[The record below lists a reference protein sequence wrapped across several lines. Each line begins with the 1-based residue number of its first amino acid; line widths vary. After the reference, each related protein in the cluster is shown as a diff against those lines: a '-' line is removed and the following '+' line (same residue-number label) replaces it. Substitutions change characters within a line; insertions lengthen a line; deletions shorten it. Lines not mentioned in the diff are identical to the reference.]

1 MKIVICDEHGGF
13 GLSKKAFERFLEAG
27 YPEALKE
34 KEWKDNALAKDAKAD
49 GWMWRSCLSG
59 IARNDPLLIKIVE
72 EMGQEAAGD
81 CAHLKIVE
89 IPDGV
94 EWQVEEYD
102 GAEWVAEKHRTW
114 H

>member
-1 MKIVICDEHGGF
+1 MKVVICDEHGGF

-34 KEWKDNALAKDAKAD
+34 KEWKDAELEKDPKSQR
-49 GWMWRSCLSG
+49 WISRSYLRD
-59 IARNDPLLIKIVE
+59 IPRNDPLLIKVVE
-72 EMGQEAAGD
+72 EIGQEAAGES
-81 CAHLKIVE
+81 AHLKVVE

-94 EWQVEEYD
+94 EWVVEEYD

-114 H
+114 Q